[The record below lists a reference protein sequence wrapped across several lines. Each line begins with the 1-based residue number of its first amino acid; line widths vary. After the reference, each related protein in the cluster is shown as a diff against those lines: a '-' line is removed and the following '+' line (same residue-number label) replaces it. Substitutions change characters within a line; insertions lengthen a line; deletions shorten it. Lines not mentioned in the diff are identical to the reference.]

1 MQSVS
6 SIMPVVNIS
15 DKNSVPAT
23 CFKDVMPCEV
33 SPLGFHLLLSVKENI
48 WKREIVKVLSLCFL
62 LLHSFLLGM
71 IGNLKERKYVPR
83 PFFNWLQAFL
93 MLY

>member
-48 WKREIVKVLSLCFL
+48 WKREIVKVLSLLPSATQF
-62 LLHSFLLGM
+62 SSRYD
-71 IGNLKERKYVPR
+71 RKSEG
-83 PFFNWLQAFL
+83 A
-93 MLY
+93 